1 MKDKLVFIF
10 ISLVLLTANL
20 NSQQISKIS
29 NNWYF
34 GNTAGV
40 NFNTRPSTPH
50 LDGKI
55 NTQEGIS
62 TVSDL
67 NGNLL
72 FYTDGI
78 RVWDK
83 THSVLNNT
91 LLTGHNSS
99 TQSALILPAIFDSN
113 VYYIF
118 TVDELANN
126 NGLKYSELDISLPGN
141 GTSTNPLGELVS
153 GRVNINLISPISEKI
168 TGIIKKDNSGYWII
182 VHGWNNNEFYVFD
195 VNCNGVNPIPQIY
208 QVGATHAGGLDNINS
223 VGYLKA
229 NIEGSKLA
237 LVNRNISGIETFDF
251 NSTTGQISN
260 AKFLQIPNESLYGV
274 EFSFESKYLYIGG
287 RSTIYQYNLDNLE
300 LNELQ
305 NINGVLNNDN
315 VIRALQL
322 GPDKMIYVS
331 IRHLSFLSVIESP
344 DSEFTNLNIEFLN
357 LDPNNEGRNCRFGL
371 PNIFYFNFIEK
382 DTSTV
387 LICPDETYSFNGE
400 DFQANTINFINA
412 VTSSGCDS
420 TFILRIDTFPK
431 YTLFEEFEIC
441 AGDTLFY
448 QNEFILPGEFAE
460 FSFNTV
466 NNCDSTIFVSVT
478 EIEEFETTDTITA
491 FTCPNDSFSFN
502 GEDYQANTINIIN
515 AVTSSGCDST
525 FILRIDTFP
534 QYALFEQFEICASD
548 TLFYQN
554 EFILPGEF
562 VEFSFNTVN
571 NCDSTIFVSVTE
583 IEEFKKTEDYT
594 LCYGETHL
602 IEGIEYS
609 TNFDTLI
616 SIPGALCDTLVYYSL
631 SFIQSPQLQFTN
643 RPYCNDSNKGII
655 SIELLSENDNLEF
668 SIDGNTY
675 SSEYLFTDLE
685 AGNYYV
691 YIKDSNDCIFTFE
704 TEIKMEEST
713 EILDQLFIPNV
724 ININSIYNNCFQVM
738 KSPDLYIP
746 AFELHIYD
754 RWGNLI
760 FKSKD
765 DTNCWKG
772 YFNNRPVEQ
781 GVYVWLLKF
790 EENNCETTYNKLL
803 TGDITVLR

>member
-1 MKDKLVFIF
+1 MKDKLVLIF
-10 ISLVLLTANL
+10 ITLVLLTANL

-40 NFNTRPSTPH
+40 NFNTSPSSPH

-91 LLTGHNSS
+91 LLTGDNSS

-141 GTSTNPLGELVS
+141 GTSTNPLGELVN

-208 QVGATHAGGLDNINS
+208 QVGATHTGGLDNINS

-251 NSTTGQISN
+251 DSTTGQISN

-382 DTSTV
+382 DTSAV

-400 DFQANTINFINA
+400 DYQANTINVVNA

-420 TFILRIDTFPK
+420 TFVLRIDTFPK

-478 EIEEFETTDTITA
+478 EIEKFETTE
-491 FTCPNDSFSFN
+491 N
-502 GEDYQANTINIIN
+502 
-515 AVTSSGCDST
+515 
-525 FILRIDTFP
+525 
-534 QYALFEQFEICASD
+534 
-548 TLFYQN
+548 
-554 EFILPGEF
+554 
-562 VEFSFNTVN
+562 
-571 NCDSTIFVSVTE
+571 
-583 IEEFKKTEDYT
+583 YT

-602 IEGIEYS
+602 IEGVEYS

-616 SIPGALCDTLVYYSL
+616 TIPGALCDTLVYYSIT
-631 SFIQSPQLQFTN
+631 FIQSPQLQFTN
-643 RPYCNDSNKGII
+643 RPYCDNSNKGII
-655 SIELLSENDNLEF
+655 SIELLNENDNLEF
-668 SIDGNTY
+668 SIDGNNY
-675 SSEYLFTDLE
+675 SSEHIFSDLE
-685 AGNYYV
+685 VGNYNVYV
-691 YIKDSNDCIFTFE
+691 KDSNDCIFSFE
-704 TEIKMEEST
+704 SKIELEVST
-713 EILDQLFIPNV
+713 EIVDRLYIPNV
-724 ININSIYNNCFQVM
+724 IKTNSNYNNCFQIM
-738 KSPDLYIP
+738 KSPELDLP
-746 AFELHIYD
+746 AFQLYIYD
-754 RWGNLI
+754 RWGSLI
-760 FKSKD
+760 FKTNDVSK
-765 DTNCWKG
+765 CWKG
-772 YFNNRPVEQ
+772 YFNNRLVEQ
-781 GVYVWLLKF
+781 GVYVWLLKY
-790 EENNCETTYNKLL
+790 EEKNCETTYNRLL